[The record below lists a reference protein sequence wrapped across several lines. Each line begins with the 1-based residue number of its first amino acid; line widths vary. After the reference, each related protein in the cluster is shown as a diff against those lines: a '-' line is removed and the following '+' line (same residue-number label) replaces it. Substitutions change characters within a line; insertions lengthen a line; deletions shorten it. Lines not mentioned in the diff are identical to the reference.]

1 MDLCSIIEKI
11 NSAPFIQPLLPNEE
25 MRILV
30 SCSKQKPILLVLS
43 KGKCFLRS
51 DDSCSLSAHVYITGE
66 NSHLFDCFHS
76 PIRLLQ
82 LMKLGAIDV
91 KGSFRNILRLE
102 SIIQLCK

>member
-1 MDLCSIIEKI
+1 MDLCFFVEKI
-11 NSAPFIQPLLPNEE
+11 NASHFMKPLLPNEE
-25 MRILV
+25 LRIMV
-30 SCSKQKPILLVLS
+30 SHSKQKPILLVLS
-43 KGKCFLRS
+43 KSKCFLS
-51 DDSCSLSAHVYITGE
+51 NDHGSAHVYISGE
-66 NSHLFDCFHS
+66 SSHLFDCFHS